1 MRAPREAG
9 FTLVEVMVALVVA
22 GLVLG
27 AAYGVLGAVAG
38 ARARAVDARSAA
50 LPGPAAR
57 ATLDGWLRSAA
68 IPGESDPFVGIHRG
82 GAVPDDA
89 LAFTVED
96 GGVLYPGPR
105 RIRLWVERGRGLLA
119 EVAPLR
125 RGGDPTDTLELA
137 RAAAG
142 MRLRFLTRARE
153 QPAWVNAW
161 ISDTA
166 LPEAVELTL
175 VPAPEAAADPRAG
188 GLARV
193 LRLPLSIPLRANPD
207 ASDATERRGT

>member
-38 ARARAVDARSAA
+38 ARARVTAARSAA

-68 IPGESDPFVGIHRG
+68 IVEGGGPFVGIHRG
-82 GAVPDDA
+82 GVVPDDA
-89 LAFTVED
+89 LAFTAED

-105 RIRLWVERGRGLLA
+105 RIRLWVEHGRGLLA

-125 RGGDPTDTLELA
+125 PGADGTDTLELSP
-137 RAAAG
+137 AAAG
-142 MRLRFLTRARE
+142 LRLRFLTRARDRA
-153 QPAWVNAW
+153 AWVSAW
-161 ISDTA
+161 ASAAA
-166 LPEAVELTL
+166 LPEAVELTII
-175 VPAPEAAADPRAG
+175 PPPEAAADPDAG
-188 GLARV
+188 GVARV

-207 ASDATERRGT
+207 ASDATDRRGT